1 MKKRPNPLATAAAA
15 IAAAA
20 ALGAQQVL
28 NAGKGKYF
36 LRTLDIGT
44 QDIKDFPWGKAIG
57 YQWDVMEFAEMMDL
71 DKWWNL
77 LAI

>member
-1 MKKRPNPLATAAAA
+1 MQMPHNPRATAAVA

-20 ALGAQQVL
+20 ALGAKKVL
-28 NAGKGKYF
+28 NAGKGKNF

-44 QDIKDFPWGKAIG
+44 QDIKDFPWGKANG

-71 DKWWNL
+71 DK
-77 LAI
+77 

>member
-1 MKKRPNPLATAAAA
+1 MKKLPNPSATAAVA

-28 NAGKGKYF
+28 NAGNGKNF

-44 QDIKDFPWGKAIG
+44 QDIKDFPWGKANG
-57 YQWDVMEFAEMMDL
+57 YQWGFIEFAEMMDG
-71 DKWWNL
+71 DK
-77 LAI
+77 

>member
-1 MKKRPNPLATAAAA
+1 MQMPHNPRATAAVA

-20 ALGAQQVL
+20 VLGAKKVL
-28 NAGKGKYF
+28 NAGKRNNF

-44 QDIKDFPWGKAIG
+44 QDIKDSPWGKANG

-71 DKWWNL
+71 DK
-77 LAI
+77 